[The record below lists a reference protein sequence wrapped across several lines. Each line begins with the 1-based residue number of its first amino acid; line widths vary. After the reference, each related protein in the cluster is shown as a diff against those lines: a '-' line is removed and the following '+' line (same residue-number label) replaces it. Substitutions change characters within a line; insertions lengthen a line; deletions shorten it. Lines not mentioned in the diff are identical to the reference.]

1 MCSIH
6 SARVRAPALLL
17 LSHQSRNSQLDL
29 RISFFYLPF
38 SWRFSPNTS
47 TMGGH
52 LHAGQRRYHVS
63 RREIVELNVAGEPN
77 SRPGGSDCRL
87 VREPDPRLLTDST
100 RLMTSRRLRAEAIVV
115 SLPGAAMMRGGASD
129 GCFFLIGCCFRL

>member
-1 MCSIH
+1 
-6 SARVRAPALLL
+6 
-17 LSHQSRNSQLDL
+17 
-29 RISFFYLPF
+29 
-38 SWRFSPNTS
+38 
-47 TMGGH
+47 MGGH

-129 GCFFLIGCCFRL
+129 GCFFLVGCFRLVRGSNLDGMPHVLVELLGADGSHPPLQFNFTMMEL